1 MAHEPLWNELSS
13 KLSNQIWAS
22 PTNVNISSY
31 FANPK
36 SSGFFGTVCT
46 KTIIQLN
53 HKVMGSLGL
62 MSCGS
67 RNLIHTTGAV
77 LSMKY
82 GFCED
87 LEDSNI

>member
-1 MAHEPLWNELSS
+1 MLIFRHTLLIQNH
-13 KLSNQIWAS
+13 Q
-22 PTNVNISSY
+22 V
-31 FANPK
+31 
-36 SSGFFGTVCT
+36 FFGTVCT

-53 HKVMGSLGL
+53 HTVMGSLGL

-82 GFCED
+82 KFCED